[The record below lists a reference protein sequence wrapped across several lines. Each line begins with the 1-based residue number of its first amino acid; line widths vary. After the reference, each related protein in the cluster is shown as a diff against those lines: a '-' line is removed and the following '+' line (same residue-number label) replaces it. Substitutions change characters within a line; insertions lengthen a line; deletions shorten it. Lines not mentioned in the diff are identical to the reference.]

1 MLKSFL
7 AVNSFILSFT
17 LAVFQPVKAFEV
29 LQETVTIT
37 PVSQFS
43 DVQFTDWAFVSLQS
57 LVEKYSCITGYPDHL
72 FRGNRVMT
80 RYEFAAGL
88 NTCISRI
95 SQQFGSQLS
104 QIAPEDVTTIKRL
117 EYEFAT
123 ELATIENRVE
133 NLEVNSAVLRSQQ
146 FSTTTKVS
154 TSVVVLASGIT
165 GDSADADPETSI
177 DSNLALNYR
186 TRLNLISSFTGQD
199 RLLVRLQSANRV
211 PNFNGAS
218 ATNMTRQSFEVGN
231 SDSSLNL
238 NLLEYRFPVAENLN
252 FYLYGNAASHHYYA
266 TVVNPDFASF
276 GGAKGSPSRFSERNP
291 IYRIGF
297 MSPAG
302 VAAVYNNRTIRLDV
316 GYLAENTETG
326 VEGLFGGNYSA
337 LAQFSFKPSPNTEFG
352 LTYIRSY
359 VPDGNL
365 LHRTGSDF
373 ANIPFGAGV
382 PLMVNAY
389 GVQALWRIT
398 PKMAVSSWIGYMNA
412 ERVDGV
418 NGNANIIN
426 YAVNLAFPDL
436 FKEKAVGGIGFG
448 MPPKVTNNTIN
459 SREDRGT
466 GLHFEAFYQYPL
478 TENITIIPGII
489 YLTQPNHN
497 DVNGDIFF
505 GNIRTV
511 FNF

>member
-1 MLKSFL
+1 M
-7 AVNSFILSFT
+7 
-17 LAVFQPVKAFEV
+17 KAFEA
-29 LQETVTIT
+29 LQETVMIT

-43 DVQFTDWAFVSLQS
+43 DVQFTDWAFVALQS
-57 LVEKYSCITGYPDHL
+57 LVEKYSCITGYPDKT
-72 FRGNRVMT
+72 FKGNQILT

-88 NTCISRI
+88 STCISTI
-95 SQQFGSQLS
+95 NQQFGSQLS
-104 QIAPEDVTTIKRL
+104 KTAPEDVTTIKKL
-117 EYEFAT
+117 QYEFAT
-123 ELATIENRVE
+123 ELAALENRVE

-146 FSTTTKVS
+146 FSTTTRLSGSFVA
-154 TSVVVLASGIT
+154 VASGIT
-165 GDSADADPETSI
+165 GDSADGDRETNI
-177 DSNLALNYR
+177 NSNLALNYR
-186 TRLNLISSFTGQD
+186 ARLNLITSFTGQD

-231 SDSSLNL
+231 SDSSMNL

-252 FYLYGNAASHHYYA
+252 FYIYGNAASHHYYA

-297 MSPAG
+297 ISPAG
-302 VAAVYNNRTIRLDV
+302 VAAVYNNKTIRLDV
-316 GYLAENTETG
+316 GYLAENAETG
-326 VEGLFGGNYSA
+326 NEGLFGGNYSA
-337 LAQFSFKPSPNTEFG
+337 LAQLSFKPSPNTEFG
-352 LTYIRSY
+352 LAYVRSY

-365 LHRTGSDF
+365 LHRTGSNF
-373 ANIPFGAGV
+373 ANIPFGTGV
-382 PLMVNAY
+382 PLIVNAY

-398 PKMAVSSWIGYMNA
+398 PKIAVSSWVGYMNA

-436 FKEKAVGGIGFG
+436 FTEKAVGGIGFG
-448 MPPKVTNNTIN
+448 MPPKVMTNTIN
-459 SREDRGT
+459 NREDKVT

-478 TENITIIPGII
+478 TENITVIPGII

-497 DVNGDIFF
+497 DVNGDILF
-505 GNIRTV
+505 GSIRTV
-511 FNF
+511 FSF

>member
-43 DVQFTDWAFVSLQS
+43 DVQFTDWAFVSLES
-57 LVEKYSCITGYPDHL
+57 LVEKYSCITRYPAHL

-80 RYEFAAGL
+80 RYKFAAGL
-88 NTCISRI
+88 NACISTI
-95 SQQFGSQLS
+95 SQKFGSQLL

-146 FSTTTKVS
+146 FSTTTKLS

-165 GDSADADPETSI
+165 GDSADANSETSI

-199 RLLVRLQSANRV
+199 RLLVRLQSANRI

-238 NLLEYRFPVAENLN
+238 NLLE
-252 FYLYGNAASHHYYA
+252 
-266 TVVNPDFASF
+266 
-276 GGAKGSPSRFSERNP
+276 
-291 IYRIGF
+291 
-297 MSPAG
+297 
-302 VAAVYNNRTIRLDV
+302 
-316 GYLAENTETG
+316 
-326 VEGLFGGNYSA
+326 
-337 LAQFSFKPSPNTEFG
+337 
-352 LTYIRSY
+352 
-359 VPDGNL
+359 
-365 LHRTGSDF
+365 
-373 ANIPFGAGV
+373 
-382 PLMVNAY
+382 
-389 GVQALWRIT
+389 
-398 PKMAVSSWIGYMNA
+398 
-412 ERVDGV
+412 
-418 NGNANIIN
+418 
-426 YAVNLAFPDL
+426 
-436 FKEKAVGGIGFG
+436 
-448 MPPKVTNNTIN
+448 
-459 SREDRGT
+459 
-466 GLHFEAFYQYPL
+466 
-478 TENITIIPGII
+478 
-489 YLTQPNHN
+489 
-497 DVNGDIFF
+497 
-505 GNIRTV
+505 
-511 FNF
+511 

>member
-7 AVNSFILSFT
+7 VVHPLILGVT
-17 LAVFQPVKAFEV
+17 LAVSQPIAAFEAS
-29 LQETVTIT
+29 QETVTSS
-37 PVSQFS
+37 PVSQLS
-43 DVQFTDWAFVSLQS
+43 DVQSTDWAFVALQL
-57 LVEKYSCITGYPDHL
+57 LVEKYSCITGYPDNT
-72 FRGNRVMT
+72 FKGNQVLT

-88 NTCISRI
+88 NACINKI
-95 SQQFGSQLS
+95 NQQFGRQLA
-104 QIAPEDVTTIKRL
+104 QIVPEDITIIKKL
-117 EYEFAT
+117 QNEFAT
-123 ELATIENRVE
+123 ELASFKNRVE
-133 NLEVNSAVLRSQQ
+133 NLEVKTAVLRSQQ
-146 FSTTTKVS
+146 FSTTTTLSGSFVA
-154 TSVVVLASGIT
+154 VASGIT
-165 GDSADADPETSI
+165 GDSADSDPETSI

-186 TRLNLISSFTGQD
+186 ARLNLITSFTGQD

-218 ATNMTRQSFEVGN
+218 ATDMTRQSFEVGN
-231 SDSSLNL
+231 SDSSVNL

-297 MSPAG
+297 ISPAG
-302 VAAVYNNRTIRLDV
+302 VAAVYNNKTIRLDV
-316 GYLAENTETG
+316 GYLAENAEAG
-326 VEGLFGGNYSA
+326 VEGLFGGNYSG
-337 LAQFSFKPSPNTEFG
+337 LAQLSFKPSPNTEFG

-365 LHRTGSDF
+365 LHRTGSNF
-373 ANIPFGAGV
+373 ANIPFGTGV
-382 PLMVNAY
+382 PLIVNAY

-398 PKMAVSSWIGYMNA
+398 PKVAVSSWVGYMNA

-436 FKEKAVGGIGFG
+436 FTKKAVGGIGFG
-448 MPPKVTNNTIN
+448 MPPKVTSNTIN
-459 SREDRGT
+459 NREDRGT

-478 TENITIIPGII
+478 TENITVIPGII

-497 DVNGDIFF
+497 DANGDIFF
-505 GNIRTV
+505 GSIRTV
-511 FNF
+511 FSF